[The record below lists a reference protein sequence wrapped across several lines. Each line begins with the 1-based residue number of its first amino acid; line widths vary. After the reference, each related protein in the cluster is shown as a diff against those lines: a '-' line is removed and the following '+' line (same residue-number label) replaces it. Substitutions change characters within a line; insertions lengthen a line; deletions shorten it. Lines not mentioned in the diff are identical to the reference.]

1 MTSDQPKNIVVCCD
15 GTGNKLDVSRTNVVR
30 FFWALDCRNPDEQ
43 VAYYHPG
50 VGTMPAKAALWFV
63 SRWLTR
69 MAGLAVGYG
78 TLENVADAYGF
89 IVEQYRP
96 GDRIYLVGFSRGAL
110 TVRLIGGLLHRM
122 GVLRPDAISLVPYA
136 LELYEQHLTL
146 ISDKDK
152 RCQARAVI
160 EEFRKTFS
168 FDGSVCIRFLGAWDT
183 VKSFGVLTPKSF
195 PHMRHNPSVRTVRH
209 AIALDERRR
218 FFDFT
223 SWGGLR
229 DFIEAGPP
237 ENQKVKEVWFAGD
250 HADIGGGHLENE
262 SGLSWYSFRWMVGEA
277 RCVKVKFDEDKLEM
291 MYNAMETRS
300 ACKCFFKRHKMGRWY
315 RLFDPL
321 ATHLPFPDLVNSP
334 PRARHASEH
343 LQEDLS
349 VPLGW
354 PKRSCLPKSGNR
366 HPDACRRNDAGGAL
380 LLHRSVQ
387 QFVVNGKYKTVSGRE
402 LKLGDVSYVDDRK
415 PCRCVGER
423 CERDDVSL

>member
-1 MTSDQPKNIVVCCD
+1 MTSDQSKNIVVCCD

-30 FFWALDCRNPDEQ
+30 FFWALDRSNPDEQ

-50 VGTMPAKAALWFV
+50 VGTMPAKAALWFL

-89 IVEQYRP
+89 IVERYRP

-110 TVRLIGGLLHRM
+110 TVRLIGGLLHRI

-136 LELYEQHLTL
+136 LELYGQHLTL
-146 ISDKDK
+146 IPDKDK

-160 EEFRKTFS
+160 EEFRKTFC

-183 VKSFGVLTPKSF
+183 VKSFGVLTPQSF

-218 FFDFT
+218 FFIFT

-229 DFIEAGPP
+229 DFVEAGPP
-237 ENQKVKEVWFAGD
+237 GNQEVEEVWFAGD
-250 HADIGGGHLENE
+250 HADIGGGHPENE

-277 RCVKVKFDEDKLEM
+277 RYAEVKFDDKKLSKM
-291 MYNAMETRS
+291 MRSAMEGRS
-300 ACKCFFKRHKMGRWY
+300 ACKCFFKRHKMKGWY
-315 RLFDPL
+315 RLLDPL
-321 ATHLPFPDLVNSP
+321 ATLLPFPDLVNSP
-334 PRARHASEH
+334 SRARYPSVH

-349 VPLGW
+349 VPPGW

-366 HPDACRRNDAGGAL
+366 HPEAYRRNDAGGAL
-380 LLHRSVQ
+380 LLHWSVK

-402 LKLGDVSYVDDRK
+402 LDLGNVSYVDDKK

-423 CERDDVSL
+423 D